1 MELLRRALLVG
12 CLLAGLWLVRLAP
25 LDPLVTIR
33 PIDFAE
39 QQRQE
44 AASVPD
50 AQKTEAQRRRAE
62 IPLPVYIE
70 EFLQFNVFPATGPEW
85 DQFLAEVD
93 GRARLGSADAG
104 IFMHADDERIR
115 VLADKLAAA
124 GGTTYVSMSR
134 PGGDAYYR
142 IDQHRW
148 NHRAF
153 HLGKGFTGTP
163 APPASML
170 YPFRAVGLVCMLT
183 GALLFTLLPS
193 QPYARKISV
202 KEALGLALGVVAFA
216 LPLLAVGESVQAL
229 TRATWLTTASWM
241 VTAVGMHVFAS
252 PLRTAPGPLIEAGGP
267 AGTSVA
273 VNTLFVRKGLTFL
286 LLALGPLAFLIWATM
301 MLWNR

>member
-12 CLLAGLWLVRLAP
+12 CLLSGLWLVRLAP
-25 LDPLVTIR
+25 LDPLITIR

-50 AQKTEAQRRRAE
+50 AQKTAAQQRRAQ

-70 EFLQFNVFPATGPEW
+70 EFLQFNVFSATGPEW

-93 GRARLGSADAG
+93 RRARLGSAEAG
-104 IFMHADDERIR
+104 IFMHADDEPIR
-115 VLADKLAAA
+115 VVADRLAAA
-124 GGTTYVSMSR
+124 GGTTYISMSR
-134 PGGDAYYR
+134 PGGDAHYR

-170 YPFRAVGLVCMLT
+170 YPFRGVGLVCMLT

-193 QPYARKISV
+193 PRHARKISV
-202 KEALGLALGVVAFA
+202 KEALGFAPGVAAFA
-216 LPLLAVGESVQAL
+216 VPLLAVGGSVQAL
-229 TRATWLTTASWM
+229 TQATWLTAASWM

-267 AGTSVA
+267 AGAGVA

-301 MLWNR
+301 ILWNR